1 VVVCILY
8 LAIEDN
14 CNGWSKGGFISDTGG
29 REMLMLLI
37 NSMGKKRM
45 VRHDQFFAQ
54 TS

>member
-14 CNGWSKGGFISDTGG
+14 CNGWSKRGFISDTGG
-29 REMLMLLI
+29 REMLML
-37 NSMGKKRM
+37 MGKKRV
-45 VRHDQFFAQ
+45 VRHDQYFAQ